1 MIIKLIPLPVLLFL
15 TGLIQGSGDAK
26 ANLLLVF

>member
-26 ANLLLVF
+26 ASFS